1 MKTREGDALWLDS
14 VASRKR
20 ATGSGRHTWLT
31 YQGQRSF
38 VQAQE
43 ASAYREEKGCE
54 VCSRN
59 HVGGSWGWNHLY
71 LDEECSRSLDGV
83 IYLYKILFPKL
94 DGAGHWVYTLPII
107 FYMYKVLI
115 FVNLKTLFFFFFLLS
130 VVRMACEQG
139 GLS

>member
-1 MKTREGDALWLDS
+1 MVRLSGIQEKSHRPWKTH
-14 VASRKR
+14 VAHISRTEKLG
-20 ATGSGRHTWLT
+20 AGAGSLCL
-31 YQGQRSF
+31 
-38 VQAQE
+38 
-43 ASAYREEKGCE
+43 REEKGCE

-59 HVGGSWGWNHLY
+59 HVGGPWGWNHLY

-115 FVNLKTLFFFFFLLS
+115 FINIKTLFFLFTG
-130 VVRMACEQG
+130 CG
-139 GLS
+139 KNGL